1 MEFRTTQVEVI
12 VFKIVNKQI
21 LFLLLKRN
29 PLRGDFWQPV
39 TGGVHENEP
48 LPEAVKRELREETG
62 ITDYL
67 KTYDDIYYFEF
78 QSKGYGILKEYVFGV
93 KIIPET
99 VVQISSEHTAMKWCN
114 LKESL
119 SLLKYDS
126 NKVAFQKLYSLIE
139 NELI

>member
-12 VFKIVNKQI
+12 VFKIVDNQVF
-21 LFLLLKRN
+21 FLLLKRN

-39 TGGVHENEP
+39 TGGVHKNEP
-48 LPEAVKRELREETG
+48 LSEAVKRELREETG
-62 ITDYL
+62 ITNYL
-67 KTYDDIYYFEF
+67 KIYDDIYYFEF
-78 QSKGYGILKEYVFGV
+78 QSEGYGILKEYVFGV

-114 LKESL
+114 LEESL

-126 NKVAFQKLYSLIE
+126 NRVAFQKLYSLIE
-139 NELI
+139 NKLI